1 MNHFIDIKDISKKN
15 LRLIIKDAKK
25 RKIKRKK
32 FNNIDLDQDAPLKGK
47 LLIMMFEKPSTRT
60 RMSFYL
66 AMRQCGGNTHTI
78 RAEELHLG
86 IKGGESI
93 HDTAKILSNYGDIFM
108 LRSSSH
114 NKILEFKKHLK
125 IPIICGLSPKSHATQ
140 ILSDVF
146 TIEEI
151 KGPISKLNISWI
163 GDSNN
168 VLNSLIEASVKFS
181 FQLNIA
187 CPKKYQPTK
196 KIINWAKKNENKIHL
211 YHDAK
216 KAAYK
221 ADVVITDKWISMGD
235 NVNKLKKIKDFKNF
249 QINSR
254 LMKHAKKD
262 AIFLHCLPASRGQ
275 EVSAEVIDGKQ
286 SKVWQQALNRV
297 HLQKSILIYTIG
309 KLR

>member
-32 FNNIDLDQDAPLKGK
+32 FNNVDLDQDAPLKGK

-114 NKILEFKKHLK
+114 NKIL
-125 IPIICGLSPKSHATQ
+125 
-140 ILSDVF
+140 
-146 TIEEI
+146 
-151 KGPISKLNISWI
+151 
-163 GDSNN
+163 
-168 VLNSLIEASVKFS
+168 
-181 FQLNIA
+181 
-187 CPKKYQPTK
+187 
-196 KIINWAKKNENKIHL
+196 
-211 YHDAK
+211 
-216 KAAYK
+216 
-221 ADVVITDKWISMGD
+221 
-235 NVNKLKKIKDFKNF
+235 
-249 QINSR
+249 
-254 LMKHAKKD
+254 
-262 AIFLHCLPASRGQ
+262 
-275 EVSAEVIDGKQ
+275 
-286 SKVWQQALNRV
+286 
-297 HLQKSILIYTIG
+297 
-309 KLR
+309 

>member
-15 LRLIIKDAKK
+15 LKLIIKDAKK

-32 FNNIDLDQDAPLKGK
+32 FNNVDLDRDAPLKGK

-108 LRSSSH
+108 LRSGSH
-114 NKILEFKKHLK
+114 NKILEFKKYLK
-125 IPIICGLSPKSHATQ
+125 IPIICGLSPKTHATQ

-196 KIINWAKKNENKIHL
+196 KILNWAKKNESKIHL

-235 NVNKLKKIKDFKNF
+235 KVNKLKKIKDFKNF
-249 QINSR
+249 QINSK

>member
-1 MNHFIDIKDISKKN
+1 MKHFIDIKDISKTDLK
-15 LRLIIKDAKK
+15 LIIDDAKK
-25 RKIKRKK
+25 RKKKRKN
-32 FNNIDLDQDAPLKGK
+32 FNNLDIDVDEPLKGK

-66 AMRQCGGNTHTI
+66 AMRQCGGSAHTL

-86 IKGGESI
+86 MKGGESI

-108 LRSSSH
+108 LRSDSH
-114 NKILEFKKHLK
+114 DKILEFKKYLN
-125 IPIICGLSPKSHATQ
+125 IPIICGLSPKSHSTQ

-151 KGPISKLNISWI
+151 KGHISKLNISWI

-168 VLNSLIEASVKFS
+168 ILNSLIEASVKLS
-181 FQLNIA
+181 FELNIA
-187 CPKKYQPTK
+187 CPKKYQPNK
-196 KIINWAKKNENKIHL
+196 KIINWAKKNKSKINL
-211 YHDAK
+211 YYEAK

-235 NVNKLKKIKDFKNF
+235 KVNELKKIEDFKKF
-249 QINSR
+249 QINSK
-254 LMKHAKKD
+254 LMQHAKKD

-275 EVSAEVIDGKQ
+275 EVSSEVIDGKQ
-286 SKVWQQALNRV
+286 SKVWQQASNRV
-297 HLQKSILIYTIG
+297 HLQKSILIYTLG